1 MPNTQVLF
9 SLFIFFKQCNYFD
22 VFKDK
27 ANITLSQSFFL
38 SFYIDFIVN
47 SKAAYGHYCK

>member
-1 MPNTQVLF
+1 MPNTQVFFYFL
-9 SLFIFFKQCNYFD
+9 IFLEQCNYFD

-27 ANITLSQSFFL
+27 ANITLSQSFFFL

-47 SKAAYGHYCK
+47 SKAV